1 MMHLAS
7 EITLPYQINKKCF
20 MEIALTDLQ
29 REVLVGILLGD
40 AHLRT
45 NRKRDKASLV
55 VLQGDAHKPYV
66 FHLYNIFKPLPS
78 AAPRFYSFSDKR
90 APGKS
95 YGRWSFQ
102 TPMLKCLAP
111 YAESFYD
118 KDNKKRV
125 PLEIANMLSARGVAF
140 WYMDDG
146 AAKWKDKVRAV
157 RFCCDSFSEADVLR
171 LIDVLKNRFNIVGKL
186 YKGTPRVVT
195 SLEQSVLPK
204 TKHRISIAASQYPL
218 FTDLVFKH
226 IHPSMVHKYPKGK
239 AMLEEAGKS
248 LAF

>member
-111 YAESFYD
+111 LCRKLLRQGQQEASSPRDRKHAECTWCCVLVHGRWGCKMERQGQSCSF
-118 KDNKKRV
+118 
-125 PLEIANMLSARGVAF
+125 L
-140 WYMDDG
+140 
-146 AAKWKDKVRAV
+146 
-157 RFCCDSFSEADVLR
+157 LR
-171 LIDVLKNRFNIVGKL
+171 LLL
-186 YKGTPRVVT
+186 
-195 SLEQSVLPK
+195 
-204 TKHRISIAASQYPL
+204 
-218 FTDLVFKH
+218 
-226 IHPSMVHKYPKGK
+226 
-239 AMLEEAGKS
+239 
-248 LAF
+248 